1 MKKTYTTP
9 GGQYFTL
16 YRDILGSV
24 HTLIAGASG
33 SGKSVALN
41 SVIHTALLDSPAKVE
56 FIMIDVKRVELGR
69 YRNLPHVIKYASEPG
84 EPAQALQYALALIE
98 QRYREMQKSGALQYN
113 GSNVYIVIDE
123 LADLMTT
130 DKKNIQPLLQR
141 ICQIGRAANIHVIA
155 CTQCPLREV
164 IPTAIKVN
172 FDTRLA
178 LRTSS
183 AQDSRNIIG
192 VAGCENFPDP
202 RRAGRAEGIY
212 KDGANLTHYDIP
224 TYTEEERQRV
234 LNYWRKN
241 HKPRLKWF

>member
-113 GSNVYIVIDE
+113 GSNVYIV
-123 LADLMTT
+123 
-130 DKKNIQPLLQR
+130 
-141 ICQIGRAANIHVIA
+141 
-155 CTQCPLREV
+155 
-164 IPTAIKVN
+164 
-172 FDTRLA
+172 
-178 LRTSS
+178 
-183 AQDSRNIIG
+183 
-192 VAGCENFPDP
+192 
-202 RRAGRAEGIY
+202 
-212 KDGANLTHYDIP
+212 
-224 TYTEEERQRV
+224 YT
-234 LNYWRKN
+234 
-241 HKPRLKWF
+241 